1 MSNHGGIGD
10 KAIIKKTGKEAKIKS
25 SWGIKTINISIN
37 LEDDNDSLSKVVS
50 KYKEEI
56 TFTKEIDTDKLDLP
70 ISVNKDKPKEWLDNW
85 FYELDNGE
93 KVTKDE
99 VVTGTDNI
107 RDYKINQINGI
118 Q

>member
-1 MSNHGGIGD
+1 MSKHGNIGD
-10 KAIIKKTGKEAKIKS
+10 KAIVKKTGEESIITK
-25 SWGIKTINISIN
+25 SWGIKTINISI
-37 LEDDNDSLSKVVS
+37 DIDNDFLKDTLD

-56 TFTKEIDTDKLDLP
+56 TFTKEIDKLDLP
-70 ISVNKDKPKEWLDNW
+70 INVNKDEPKEWVDNW

-93 KVTKDE
+93 KLTKDE
-99 VVTGTDNI
+99 VITGTNEI